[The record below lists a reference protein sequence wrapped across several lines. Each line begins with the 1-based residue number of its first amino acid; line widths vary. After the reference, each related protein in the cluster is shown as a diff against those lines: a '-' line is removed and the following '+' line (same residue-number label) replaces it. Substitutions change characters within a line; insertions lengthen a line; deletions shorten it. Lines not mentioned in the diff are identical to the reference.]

1 MTLTSRDLAII
12 RLYEAMPWAPA
23 PPVDDEGYKLWGMVS
38 DSANWRFC
46 EAIVDLIDAPDWG
59 DCK

>member
-23 PPVDDEGYKLWGMVS
+23 PPVDDEGYQALGHG
-38 DSANWRFC
+38 
-46 EAIVDLIDAPDWG
+46 E
-59 DCK
+59 